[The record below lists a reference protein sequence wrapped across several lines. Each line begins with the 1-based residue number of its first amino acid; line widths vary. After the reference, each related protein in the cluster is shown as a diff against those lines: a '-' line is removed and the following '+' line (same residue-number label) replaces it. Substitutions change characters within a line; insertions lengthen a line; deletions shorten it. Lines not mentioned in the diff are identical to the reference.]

1 MFLGRNGPIFIHSC
15 YTTRVK
21 RSLNVRKPLLLL
33 LLYLREEVSES
44 EEAPVIASN
53 EVAVHN
59 SDVIKTVTKF
69 LL

>member
-1 MFLGRNGPIFIHSC
+1 M
-15 YTTRVK
+15 
-21 RSLNVRKPLLLL
+21 RKPLLLL
-33 LLYLREEVSES
+33 LLYLREEVSKS

-59 SDVIKTVTKF
+59 GDVIKTVAKF

>member
-1 MFLGRNGPIFIHSC
+1 MGTDLGDVVQDHRNAL
-15 YTTRVK
+15 YWLQEVQTTQLTE
-21 RSLNVRKPLLLL
+21 S
-33 LLYLREEVSES
+33 EEVSKS

-59 SDVIKTVTKF
+59 GDVIKTVAQF